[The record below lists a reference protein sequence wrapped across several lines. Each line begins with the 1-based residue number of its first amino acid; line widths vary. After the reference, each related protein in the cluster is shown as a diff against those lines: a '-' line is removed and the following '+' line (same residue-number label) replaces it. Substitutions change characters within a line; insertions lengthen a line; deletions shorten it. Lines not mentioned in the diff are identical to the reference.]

1 MGGPGSVPRTSPW
14 PPGEPGWLDVRTGHD
29 EVAFDV
35 ALVSVVIRAS
45 RLAFRLSAAFGVLE
59 TIPLHMPTGVA
70 A

>member
-1 MGGPGSVPRTSPW
+1 L
-14 PPGEPGWLDVRTGHD
+14 LDVRTGHD

-35 ALVSVVIRAS
+35 RIVSVVIRAS